1 MGKLNYKKTFLLG
14 FGFFATSITWSVYN
28 AFMPKLLSNFITSSA
43 IIGFIMTFDNYFAL
57 FIQPAVG
64 MYSDGIKTRFGRR
77 MPFLMVGMPLAV
89 LFIFL
94 IPNYKGLATLVAALL
109 LMNLSMSLFRS
120 PVIALMPDITPED
133 ERSKAN
139 SIINFMKGL
148 ATLVAALLL
157 MNLSMSLFR
166 SPVIALMPDIT
177 PEDER
182 SKANSI
188 INFMGG
194 IGSLIAFFIGSI
206 LWNLSPKYPFYL
218 AGALVLLSFIIL
230 FTCIKEKRDV
240 INYEQAEKKIN
251 FKEGFKVAFKNPST
265 KFLLMA
271 ISAWFMGYNGIE
283 TFFTRYG
290 EMYLGIDVSAAAFSF
305 TFISLSFLVFAIP
318 AGMIGTKLGKKKT
331 ITIGLIGAMAVFF
344 ILIFIKNILI
354 IRVFFVALGIFW
366 AMININSYPFVAQM
380 SPLIGAMAVFFILI
394 FIKNILIIRVFFV
407 ALGIFW
413 AMININS
420 YPFVAQMSPIGYLGT
435 FTGMYYLFSSIANI
449 VSPPLLGVVFDLI
462 GFKWMFAYGLF
473 FMIIAFLFIRKVE

>member
-1 MGKLNYKKTFLLG
+1 MRMGKLNYKKTFLLG

-64 MYSDGIKTRFGRR
+64 IYSDGIKTRFGRR

-89 LFIFL
+89 IFIFL

-133 ERSKAN
+133 Q
-139 SIINFMKGL
+139 
-148 ATLVAALLL
+148 
-157 MNLSMSLFR
+157 
-166 SPVIALMPDIT
+166 
-177 PEDER
+177 R

-194 IGSLIAFFIGSI
+194 IGSLIAFFVGSI

-251 FKEGFKVAFKNPST
+251 FKDGFKVAFKNPST

-318 AGMIGTKLGKKKT
+318 AGIIGTKIGKKKT
-331 ITIGLIGAMAVFF
+331 ITIGLLGAMAVFF
-344 ILIFIKNILI
+344 ILIFIKDILV

-380 SPLIGAMAVFFILI
+380 SPL
-394 FIKNILIIRVFFV
+394 
-407 ALGIFW
+407 
-413 AMININS
+413 
-420 YPFVAQMSPIGYLGT
+420 GYLGT

-462 GFKWMFAYGLF
+462 GFKWMFAYGLL

>member
-28 AFMPKLLSNFITSSA
+28 AFMPKLLSEFIVSSA
-43 IIGFIMTFDNYFAL
+43 LIGFIMTFDNYFAL

-89 LFIFL
+89 IFIFL
-94 IPNYKGLATLVAALL
+94 IPNYKSLATLVATIL

-120 PVIALMPDITPED
+120 PVIALMPDITPE
-133 ERSKAN
+133 EQ
-139 SIINFMKGL
+139 
-148 ATLVAALLL
+148 
-157 MNLSMSLFR
+157 
-166 SPVIALMPDIT
+166 
-177 PEDER
+177 R

-206 LWNLSPKYPFYL
+206 LWNMSPKYPFYL
-218 AGALVLLSFIIL
+218 AGTLVLLSFVIL
-230 FTCIKEKRDV
+230 FTCVKEKRDV
-240 INYEQAEKKIN
+240 INYEQAEKKVN

-271 ISAWFMGYNGIE
+271 ICAWFMGYNGIE

-318 AGMIGTKLGKKKT
+318 AGIIGTKIGKKKT
-331 ITIGLIGAMAVFF
+331 ITIGLIGAMSIFF
-344 ILIFIKNILI
+344 ILIFVRDILI
-354 IRVFFVALGIFW
+354 IRILFIVLGIAW
-366 AMININSYPFVAQM
+366 SMININSYPFVAQM
-380 SPLIGAMAVFFILI
+380 SPL
-394 FIKNILIIRVFFV
+394 
-407 ALGIFW
+407 
-413 AMININS
+413 
-420 YPFVAQMSPIGYLGT
+420 GYLGT

-449 VSPPLLGVVFDLI
+449 VSPPLLGLLFDLI
-462 GFKWMFAYGLF
+462 GYNCMFVYGLF
-473 FMIIAFLFIRKVE
+473 FMLVAFLFMRKVK

>member
-28 AFMPKLLSNFITSSA
+28 AFMPKLLSEFIASSA
-43 IIGFIMTFDNYFAL
+43 LIGFIMTFDNYFAL

-89 LFIFL
+89 IFIFL
-94 IPNYKGLATLVAALL
+94 IPNYKSLATLVATIL

-133 ERSKAN
+133 Q
-139 SIINFMKGL
+139 
-148 ATLVAALLL
+148 
-157 MNLSMSLFR
+157 
-166 SPVIALMPDIT
+166 
-177 PEDER
+177 R

-194 IGSLIAFFIGSI
+194 IGSLIASFIGSI
-206 LWNLSPKYPFYL
+206 LWNMSPKYPFYL
-218 AGALVLLSFIIL
+218 AGTLVLLSFVIL
-230 FTCIKEKRDV
+230 FTCINEKRDV
-240 INYEQAEKKIN
+240 INYEQAEKKVN

-271 ISAWFMGYNGIE
+271 ICAWFMGYNGIE

-318 AGMIGTKLGKKKT
+318 AGIIGTKIGKKKT
-331 ITIGLIGAMAVFF
+331 ITIGLIGAMSIFF
-344 ILIFIKNILI
+344 ILIFVRDILI
-354 IRVFFVALGIFW
+354 IRILFIVLGVAW
-366 AMININSYPFVAQM
+366 SMININSYPFVAQM
-380 SPLIGAMAVFFILI
+380 SPL
-394 FIKNILIIRVFFV
+394 
-407 ALGIFW
+407 
-413 AMININS
+413 
-420 YPFVAQMSPIGYLGT
+420 GYLGT

-449 VSPPLLGVVFDLI
+449 VSPPLLGLLFDLI
-462 GFKWMFAYGLF
+462 GYNCMFVYGLF
-473 FMIIAFLFIRKVE
+473 FMLIAFLFMRKVK

>member
-64 MYSDGIKTRFGRR
+64 MYSDGIRTRFGRR

-94 IPNYKGLATLVAALL
+94 IPNYKGLATLIAALL

-133 ERSKAN
+133 Q
-139 SIINFMKGL
+139 
-148 ATLVAALLL
+148 
-157 MNLSMSLFR
+157 
-166 SPVIALMPDIT
+166 
-177 PEDER
+177 R

-206 LWNLSPKYPFYL
+206 LWKLSPKYPFYL
-218 AGALVLLSFIIL
+218 AGVLVLLSFVIL

-240 INYEQAEKKIN
+240 INYEQAEKKVN

-271 ISAWFMGYNGIE
+271 ICSWFIGYNGIE
-283 TFFTRYG
+283 TFFTRYS

-305 TFISLSFLVFAIP
+305 TFVSLSFLV
-318 AGMIGTKLGKKKT
+318 L
-331 ITIGLIGAMAVFF
+331 
-344 ILIFIKNILI
+344 
-354 IRVFFVALGIFW
+354 
-366 AMININSYPFVAQM
+366 
-380 SPLIGAMAVFFILI
+380 
-394 FIKNILIIRVFFV
+394 
-407 ALGIFW
+407 
-413 AMININS
+413 
-420 YPFVAQMSPIGYLGT
+420 
-435 FTGMYYLFSSIANI
+435 LFQQ
-449 VSPPLLGVVFDLI
+449 V
-462 GFKWMFAYGLF
+462 
-473 FMIIAFLFIRKVE
+473 